1 MKFDVVVGNP
11 PFQETLEGTSDAP
24 VYNYFYDL
32 ACMFGK
38 KYCLISPARFLFNA
52 GGTSKVWN
60 EKMLNDPHIRVEYYN
75 PEAAE
80 VFKDT
85 GFKGGV
91 AVLYRDEFKNFGPIG
106 TFTKFPLL
114 NEILTKV
121 TCSDNFESI
130 VPMVTL
136 QEKFDLKKLYTDY
149 PELESLIG
157 SKGREKRLTT
167 SIFNTVPSLFHDH
180 NNDDYNIEILGLIDN
195 KRVYKFINSQ
205 YIVKKDNLNS
215 WKVVLPKSNGTGLF
229 GEKLSNPIIGRPGL
243 GHTQSF
249 ISFGKFDSSTEAN
262 NLLKYLKSKFCRAL
276 LGAIK
281 ITQDNNPATWAKV
294 PVQNFSND
302 SNIDWT
308 KAVSEIDHQL
318 YMLYRLN
325 QSEIDFIESK
335 VKPMD

>member
-32 ACMFGK
+32 SGIVGK

-52 GGTSKVWN
+52 GGTSKTWN
-60 EKMLNDPHIRVEYYN
+60 EKMLNDPHIRVKYYN
-75 PEAAE
+75 PKAVD
-80 VFKDT
+80 VFRDT

-91 AVLYRDEFKNFGPIG
+91 AVLYRDESKVLGPIG

-114 NEILTKV
+114 NKILVKV
-121 TCSDNFESI
+121 TRSDNFESI
-130 VPMVTL
+130 IPMVTL
-136 QEKFDLKKLYTDY
+136 QEKLDLKKLYTDY
-149 PELESLIG
+149 PEMESLIG

-167 SIFNTVPSLFHDH
+167 SIFSTIPSLFNDH
-180 NNDDYNIEILGLIDN
+180 NSDDYNVKILGLIDN
-195 KRVYKFINSQ
+195 KRVYKFISSQ
-205 YIVKKDNLNS
+205 YIIKQDNLNS
-215 WKVVLPKSNGTGLF
+215 WKVILPKSNGTGLF
-229 GEKLSNPIIGRPGL
+229 GERLSNPIVGRPGL

-249 ISFGKFDSSTEAN
+249 ISFGKFKSNAEAN

-281 ITQDNNPATWAKV
+281 ITQDNNPAAWAKV
-294 PVQNFSND
+294 PVQDFSND
-302 SNIDWT
+302 SNIDWD
-308 KAVSEIDHQL
+308 KPVSEIDHQL

-325 QSEIDFIESK
+325 QAEIDFIESK

>member
-32 ACMFGK
+32 ASVIGK

-52 GGTSKVWN
+52 GGTSKAWN
-60 EKMLNDPHIRVEYYN
+60 ERMLNDPHIKVEYYN
-75 PEAAE
+75 PKAAD
-80 VFKDT
+80 VFRDT

-91 AVLYRDEFKNFGPIG
+91 AVLYRDEFKDLGPIG

-114 NEILTKV
+114 NEILAKV
-121 TCSDNFESI
+121 TRSDTFESI
-130 VPMVTL
+130 IPMVTL

-149 PELESLIG
+149 PQMEPLIG
-157 SKGREKRLTT
+157 SKGKEKRLTT
-167 SIFNTVPSLFHDH
+167 SIFSTVPSLFNNH
-180 NNDDYNIEILGLIDN
+180 NSSDCDVEILGLIDN
-195 KRVYKFINSQ
+195 KRVYKFINGK
-205 YIVKKDNLNS
+205 YIVNHENLNS
-215 WKVVLPKSNGTGLF
+215 WKVILPKSNGTGLF
-229 GEKLSNPIIGRPGL
+229 GERLSSPIVGRPGL

-249 ISFGKFDSSTEAN
+249 ISFGKFNSSAEAD

-294 PVQNFSND
+294 PVQDFSND
-302 SNIDWT
+302 SNIEWN
-308 KAVSEIDHQL
+308 KPVSDIDHQL
-318 YMLYRLN
+318 YMLYGLN
-325 QSEIDFIESK
+325 QDEIDFIESK
-335 VKPMD
+335 VKPMN